1 MVTGVDVNPL
11 STIGELAKRT
21 GLSVRTVRFYSDAGV
36 VPPSNR
42 SPAGYRLYDA
52 EALARLE
59 TAVSLR
65 ELGFDLDTVRR
76 VLDRQVGISDVIGVH
91 AEALD
96 AQISILRLRRAILRA
111 LAKRDPTIKDV
122 ELMNKLA
129 RLSAEERNRIITG
142 FYDEVFGGLD
152 IDPEFERRMRTAT
165 PDLPDDPSP
174 EQVEAWIELAE
185 LVSDEGFRAR
195 VRQMAEGHS
204 ADREA
209 GGEVMPTASQGFE
222 TVVAEQAGAAL
233 SAGIDP
239 SSPEAADVL
248 VPILAA
254 LRGDQPDS
262 PELRADIADRFESGN
277 DRRVERYWQLL
288 GVINGWGAFPSMTP
302 AFEWTIVAL
311 RAHPTPLP

>member
-1 MVTGVDVNPL
+1 MDATSL
-11 STIGELAKRT
+11 FTIGELAKRT
-21 GLSVRTVRFYSDAGV
+21 GLSVRTVRFYSDAGI
-36 VPPSNR
+36 VPPSQR

-65 ELGFDLDTVRR
+65 ELGFDLATVRR
-76 VLDRQVGISDVIGVH
+76 VLDRQVGLADVVGVQ

-111 LAKRDPTIKDV
+111 LAQRESTIKDV

-129 RLSAEERNRIITG
+129 RLSAEERKRILSG

-152 IDPEFERRMRTAT
+152 IDPEFERRMRSVT

-185 LVSDEGFRAR
+185 LVSDAGFRER

-204 ADREA
+204 AVRQA
-209 GGEVMPTASQGFE
+209 GGEVMPDTARGFE
-222 TVVAEQAGAAL
+222 LVVAEHAGAAL
-233 SAGIDP
+233 VAGLDP
-239 SSPEAADVL
+239 SSPDAAAVL
-248 VPILAA
+248 VPILDA

-262 PELRADIADRFESGN
+262 LELRAEIAGRFEQGS

-288 GVINGWGAFPSMTP
+288 GVVNGWPAFPTMTP
-302 AFEWTIVAL
+302 AFEWTIGAL
-311 RAHPTPLP
+311 RAHPAPIP